1 MPKKTKRQTR
11 REMLEMGGAQTVA
24 GTSRAGGNNISS
36 DFNPDYSYITRDL
49 RRIGILAGSFFAI
62 LIVLSFFIK

>member
-11 REMLEMGGAQTVA
+11 REMLETGGAQSAASST
-24 GTSRAGGNNISS
+24 RAGGSNISS

-62 LIVLSFFIK
+62 LIVLSFIIK